1 MASLKFQLGLSS
13 IRNYSRLNYEYWY
26 ALAEFIDNS
35 TQSYTN
41 NSSVLDS
48 EFKKF
53 NEKLEIKIAYDRSR
67 DFLSI
72 RDNAMGM
79 NLNELNSALQMG
91 KPPENTSGRSEFGMG
106 LKTAACWLG
115 SEWSIRTKKLGES
128 TELEVLVDVEKVA
141 DGDTDLHLVER
152 EKPIN
157 DHYTIIEIKQMR
169 SKIQGNTI
177 TKIKSYLSS
186 MYRIDTGSGNLNLLW
201 GDERLDYE
209 ADINFLKVRDE
220 IIKRNFE
227 FVLENGKKVYGWM
240 GVLDSGSRAKAG
252 LAVIR
257 RGRLIS
263 GQPTAWRPQRLFGW
277 QEHGSNDLV
286 NQRLLGEIHLDNFQ
300 ASHTKNSIIFQ
311 DNEEEEIEF
320 KLFEMF
326 ADFKDIA
333 KNQRFRKS
341 GGPDE
346 ENISLGLAALAEDLS
361 RPEFVDKVNIT
372 EVPSPEIVAAQN
384 QPVID
389 ATKDSEP
396 AKTINIGDITVN
408 IYVEGFS
415 PNDPY
420 YVPEYKADS
429 NQLTVI
435 INTKH
440 PFFQNKLLGS
450 ESVSTYFMLCAYDAI
465 AEWKCL
471 SKVGEIDAKT
481 VNSIKN
487 EYMKISGIL

>member
-35 TQSYTN
+35 TQSYIN
-41 NSSVLDS
+41 NSAVLDT

-79 NLNELNSALQMG
+79 NLSELNSALQMG

-115 SEWSIRTKKLGES
+115 SEWSIRTKKFGEK

-186 MYRIDTGSGNLNLLW
+186 MYRIDTGSGKLNLLW
-201 GDERLDYE
+201 GDDRLDYD

-227 FVLENGKKVYGWM
+227 FSLENGKKVYGWM
-240 GVLDSGSRAKAG
+240 GVLDSGSRAKK
-252 LAVIR
+252 R
-257 RGRLIS
+257 
-263 GQPTAWRPQRLFGW
+263 TT
-277 QEHGSNDLV
+277 N
-286 NQRLLGEIHLDNFQ
+286 
-300 ASHTKNSIIFQ
+300 
-311 DNEEEEIEF
+311 
-320 KLFEMF
+320 
-326 ADFKDIA
+326 
-333 KNQRFRKS
+333 
-341 GGPDE
+341 
-346 ENISLGLAALAEDLS
+346 
-361 RPEFVDKVNIT
+361 
-372 EVPSPEIVAAQN
+372 
-384 QPVID
+384 
-389 ATKDSEP
+389 
-396 AKTINIGDITVN
+396 
-408 IYVEGFS
+408 
-415 PNDPY
+415 
-420 YVPEYKADS
+420 
-429 NQLTVI
+429 
-435 INTKH
+435 
-440 PFFQNKLLGS
+440 
-450 ESVSTYFMLCAYDAI
+450 
-465 AEWKCL
+465 
-471 SKVGEIDAKT
+471 
-481 VNSIKN
+481 
-487 EYMKISGIL
+487 